1 MGGNLMKKLL
11 IVAAMAAGALALPGL
26 ANAADVTGAWKV
38 AVTFGDMTF
47 HTNCDFKQAAAAL
60 SGTCI
65 SADPAPDG
73 APAPKP
79 AVVTGSVDG
88 SNVKFG
94 YDIMLGD
101 MPLHLDYVG
110 VLDASGAA
118 MKGNIGA
125 GDMQIP
131 FTAAKG

>member
-1 MGGNLMKKLL
+1 MKKLL
-11 IVAAMAAGALALPGL
+11 ILAAAAAAGALAMPGL
-26 ANAADVTGAWKV
+26 ASAADVSGAWKV

-47 HTNCDFKQAAAAL
+47 HTNCTFTQAAAAL
-60 SGTCI
+60 TGSCV

-73 APAPKP
+73 STPKP
-79 AVVTGSVDG
+79 AAVTGTVDG
-88 SNVKFG
+88 STVNFA

-101 MPLHLDYVG
+101 MPLHLAYKGD
-110 VLDASGAA
+110 LDAAGTS